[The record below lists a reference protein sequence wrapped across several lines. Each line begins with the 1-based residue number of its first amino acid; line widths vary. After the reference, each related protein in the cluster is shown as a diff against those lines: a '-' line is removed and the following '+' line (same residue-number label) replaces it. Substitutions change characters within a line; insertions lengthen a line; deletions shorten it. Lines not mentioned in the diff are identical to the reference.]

1 MTPLKLNSLDPAW
14 VPLMNEAVGLGR
26 GFSVPLP
33 GGPFEFRFTAA
44 PHRYA
49 ADRVFE
55 VSFGREPVWAA
66 VTDFAG
72 LVERTGL
79 IGPDGVGDR
88 VPESLVPAL
97 AEAMLE
103 EVMRAVQVKLGVR
116 SGPVRS
122 RPDPSESGS
131 DPECRLHFTLSVSGR
146 LVTAGHVGFGAGL
159 VAPIQEAVSSLP
171 RALGGRATAIPLFA
185 TVEIGWITLQR
196 STLAGLAP
204 DDLIF
209 PDRMVAEPNDGP
221 IVRLGPRLAFQAR
234 REGAELVLIGRV
246 ADVGL
251 PHDGPF
257 PVASA
262 ASEGPAPPSS
272 VDPPI
277 EVALVLGRVAIPLD
291 RAAGLRPGAH
301 LAFAIDSASVLQLVG
316 GGRTLGTGRL
326 IRLADR
332 AAIQLRAWPGSAQRG
347 SARPAS
353 SAVEQPVSTP
363 TSPGGAPAQ

>member
-1 MTPLKLNSLDPAW
+1 
-14 VPLMNEAVGLGR
+14 
-26 GFSVPLP
+26 LP

-49 ADRVFE
+49 ADRTFE
-55 VSFGREPVWAA
+55 VSFGPEPVWAG

-79 IGPDGVGDR
+79 IGPDGVGNR

-97 AEAMLE
+97 VEAMLE
-103 EVMRAVQVKLGVR
+103 EAMRAMQVKLGVR

-122 RPDPSESGS
+122 RPDPSEW
-131 DPECRLHFTLSVSGR
+131 DAECRLHFTLSLSGR
-146 LVTAGHVGFGAGL
+146 VVTAGHVGFGAGL
-159 VAPIQEAVSSLP
+159 VAPIREAIGSLP
-171 RALGGRATAIPLFA
+171 RALAGRFAAIPLFA
-185 TVEIGWITLQR
+185 TVEIGWTTLPR
-196 STLAGLAP
+196 STLIGLAP

-234 REGAELVLIGRV
+234 REGTELVLIGRV
-246 ADVGL
+246 AEAES
-251 PHDGPF
+251 PHDGPS
-257 PVASA
+257 PVASP
-262 ASEGPAPPSS
+262 ASAGPAPPGS

-277 EVALVLGRVAIPLD
+277 EVALVLGRVAIPLA
-291 RAAGLRPGAH
+291 RAEGLGPGTR
-301 LAFAIDSASVLQLVG
+301 LAFASDPKSVMQLVG

-332 AAIQLRAWPGSAQRG
+332 AAILLRAWGGAARCGSAPLANSADEQPVPTPTRPGSA
-347 SARPAS
+347 
-353 SAVEQPVSTP
+353 
-363 TSPGGAPAQ
+363 PAQ

>member
-1 MTPLKLNSLDPAW
+1 MTPLKLNALDPAW
-14 VPLMNEAVGLGR
+14 VPLVNEAVGLGR

-33 GGPFEFRFTAA
+33 GGPFEFRFTAP

-55 VSFGREPVWAA
+55 VSFGREPVWAG

-88 VPESLVPAL
+88 VPESLVPPL
-97 AEAMLE
+97 VEAMLE

-122 RPDPSESGS
+122 RPDPSES
-131 DPECRLHFTLSVSGR
+131 DAECRLHFTLSVSGR
-146 LVTAGHVGFGAGL
+146 MVTAGHLGFGAGL
-159 VAPIQEAVSSLP
+159 VAPIREAIGSLP
-171 RALGGRATAIPLFA
+171 GALAEHPAAIPLFA
-185 TVEIGWITLQR
+185 TVEIGWTTLLR

-234 REGAELVLIGRV
+234 REGTELVLIGRV
-246 ADVGL
+246 ADAGL

-257 PVASA
+257 PVASP
-262 ASEGPAPPSS
+262 ASAGPAPAGP

-291 RAAGLRPGAH
+291 RAAGLRPGAR
-301 LAFAIDSASVLQLVG
+301 LAFAIDPSSVLQLVG
-316 GGRTLGTGRL
+316 GGRTLGSGRL

-332 AAIQLRAWPGSAQRG
+332 AAIQLRAWRGAARRASAPL
-347 SARPAS
+347 AN
-353 SAVEQPVSTP
+353 SAVEQPVPTP
-363 TSPGGAPAQ
+363 TSPGSAPDQ

>member
-1 MTPLKLNSLDPAW
+1 MTPLKFEALDPAW
-14 VPLMNEAVGLGR
+14 VPLVNEAVGLGR

-33 GGPFEFRFTAA
+33 GGPFELRFTAA
-44 PHRYA
+44 PPRYA

-55 VSFGREPVWAA
+55 VSFGREPVWAG

-97 AEAMLE
+97 VEAMLE
-103 EVMRAVQVKLGVR
+103 EVTRAAQVKLGVR
-116 SGPVRS
+116 YGPVWS
-122 RPDPSESGS
+122 QADPSES
-131 DPECRLHFTLSVSGR
+131 DAECRLHFTLSVSGR

-159 VAPIQEAVSSLP
+159 VAPIRAAIGSLP
-171 RALGGRATAIPLFA
+171 RALAERPAAIPLFA
-185 TVEIGWITLQR
+185 TVEIGWTTLLR

-234 REGAELVLIGRV
+234 REGTELVLIGRV
-246 ADVGL
+246 ADAGS
-251 PHDGPF
+251 PPDGPLR
-257 PVASA
+257 VASPTSA
-262 ASEGPAPPSS
+262 GPAPPGG

-291 RAAGLRPGAH
+291 RAAGLGPGAC
-301 LAFAIDSASVLQLVG
+301 LAFAIDPTSDVQLVG
-316 GGRTLGTGRL
+316 GGRTLGIGRL
-326 IRLADR
+326 IHLADR
-332 AAIQLRAWPGSAQRG
+332 VAVHLRPWPGAVRRG
-347 SARPAS
+347 AAPGAN
-353 SAVEQPVSTP
+353 APVEQPVPTP
-363 TSPGGAPAQ
+363 MSPGSAPAQ